1 MRRISLQDI
10 DNQMGFQSVKAD
22 GADSD
27 KQENLAE
34 EFSRMLDE
42 IASRVISNFLQDRNA
57 INQAFEAGNV
67 GQELK
72 ERSVPEPRNQNSS
85 PNKQQAAGSDNQENQ
100 QRAKESGVKQEQGAE
115 ATSKSANGQVAGEK
129 SSAADKSNVE
139 TKPEAENA
147 REANTQAQGPASPQA
162 REGRIQEADLPQ
174 KLEQV
179 IQRIYEPVQEVV
191 ATPVESQPK
200 VASTHDQQQRELLEQ
215 ALREMMNGQGAK
227 VNEAVSSQPNDLAS
241 ALASMIFRSQIASG
255 AVNGMLAESSLNNSQ
270 AGTHTHQA
278 IRELG
283 AANSTR
289 GDQSA
294 KAEELLKKMEQPL
307 RGRVASHTMERVEQ
321 ALREAARS
329 RDGKTISLRLDPPD
343 LGKLRVDVSLREG
356 VLHARLMAD
365 STQVSQLLR
374 EKSFELQRMLRGL
387 GLEVEQVSV
396 SIRDSESGR
405 SGFDGSGSS
414 NAKSSEQDQEQ
425 AGTALGEQSAAASS
439 ANNFQSTVIE
449 DHWVA

>member
-1 MRRISLQDI
+1 MRHVSLQDI
-10 DNQMGFQSVKAD
+10 DKQMEFQSVKAD

-27 KQENLAE
+27 KQENLAD

-42 IASRVISNFLQDRNA
+42 IASRVISNFLQDRHA
-57 INQAFEAGNV
+57 INQAFEAGNI

-72 ERSVPEPRNQNSS
+72 ERSVPEPRNQNST
-85 PNKQQAAGSDNQENQ
+85 PNRQQAAGSDNQENP
-100 QRAKESGVKQEQGAE
+100 QRANESGAKQEQV
-115 ATSKSANGQVAGEK
+115 ATSKAVTGQAAGEK
-129 SSAADKSNVE
+129 SSATEKSNVE
-139 TKPEAENA
+139 TKPEAGS
-147 REANTQAQGPASPQA
+147 TQEVTNHPQRSSTTEV
-162 REGRIQEADLPQ
+162 REGRIQDADLTQ

-191 ATPVESQPK
+191 ATPVEAQPK

-227 VNEAVSSQPNDLAS
+227 INEAVSSQPNDLAS
-241 ALASMIFRSQIASG
+241 ALASMVFRSQIASG
-255 AVNGMLAESSLNNSQ
+255 AVNGMLTDSSLNSSQ

-283 AANSTR
+283 AASSTR

-294 KAEELLKKMEQPL
+294 KADELLKKMEQPL

-414 NAKSSEQDQEQ
+414 NAKSSEQGQEQ
-425 AGTALGEQSAAASS
+425 AGPALGEKSASESS
-439 ANNFQSTVIE
+439 VNNFQSAVVE